1 MEYLYEKTIQQ
12 IRFAVFL
19 LLVIIGVGTL
29 GYMLLEHW
37 SLLDSFYMTII
48 TISTTGFMEVK
59 PLTPAGRLFTTLLII
74 AGVATI
80 AYTGGRI
87 VQFIIET
94 QIFRR
99 RRMSKKLDEVKN
111 HFIVCGYGRMGKHV
125 CEELKNAG
133 QEFVIIEKD
142 PQQIEQIIE
151 EGFLFVAGD
160 ATQDEILLKARI
172 ERARGLVAVLSTDA
186 ENVFITLSAKVL
198 NPNIFIVARAV
209 EEETA
214 TKLQRAGADRV
225 VKPYEIGGTRI
236 AQVLLRPGVV
246 DFIDLVTRERGVDLN
261 FEEIQVQ
268 PHSPLIG
275 KTLLETPLRKELN
288 IIVIAIFRKDGT
300 FIYNPTSSTVV
311 QEGDR
316 LIAIGSAKALQ
327 QLNNLCLVED
337 LSAATR

>member
-1 MEYLYEKTIQQ
+1 MEYLYDKTIRQ

-19 LLVIIGVGTL
+19 LLVIMGVGTL

-48 TISTTGFMEVK
+48 TISTTGFKEVK

-87 VQFIIET
+87 VQFIIEN

-99 RRMSKKLDEVKN
+99 RRMSKKLDEVKD

-125 CEELKNAG
+125 CEELKSAG
-133 QEFVIIEKD
+133 QEFVIIEKN

-160 ATQDEILLKARI
+160 ATQDEVLQKARI

-214 TKLQRAGADRV
+214 TKLLRAGADRV

-246 DFIDLVTRERGVDLN
+246 EFIDLVTRERGVDLN

-275 KTLLETPLRKELN
+275 KTLMESPLRKELN
-288 IIVIAIFRKDGT
+288 IIIIAIFRKDGT

-337 LSAATR
+337 LSAVTR

>member
-1 MEYLYEKTIQQ
+1 MDYLYEKTVQQ
-12 IRFAVFL
+12 IRFAL
-19 LLVIIGVGTL
+19 LLLTVIMGIGTI

-37 SLLDSFYMTII
+37 SLLDSFYMTVI
-48 TISTTGFMEVK
+48 TISTTGFMEVR

-87 VQFIIET
+87 VQFLIET

-99 RRMSKKLDEVKN
+99 RRMSKKLDELKD

-125 CEELKNAG
+125 CEELRNAR
-133 QEFVIIEKD
+133 QEFVIIEKN
-142 PQQIEQIIE
+142 PQQIEAIIE
-151 EGFLFVAGD
+151 EGLLFVAGD
-160 ATQDEILLKARI
+160 ATQDEILQKARI

-186 ENVFITLSAKVL
+186 ENVFITLSARVL
-198 NPNIFIVARAV
+198 NPNLFIVARAV

-214 TKLQRAGADRV
+214 TKLLRAGADRV
-225 VKPYEIGGTRI
+225 VKPYEIGGSRI

-275 KTLLETPLRKELN
+275 KTLRDTPLRKELN

-300 FIYNPTSSTVV
+300 FIYNPTSSTQV

-316 LIAIGSAKALQ
+316 LIAIGSAKSLQ
-327 QLNNLCLVED
+327 HLNNLCLVED
-337 LSAATR
+337 LSAGSR